1 MTISP
6 IEPEKIITSLAV
18 SDYFAEVIENKNKIY
33 YINLNFNIGTADI
46 VNSSKIIS
54 SNNKVATL
62 KIKVYVKKAYELAIQ
77 QNNNTNFLTK
87 GLNAFISMQR
97 INAAKIL
104 EEKIDLKFLLD
115 RTDLTAKRRVLVNI
129 DGKRLKD
136 TISARPLSSTNF
148 LTPRDNNLLIIKN
161 KLDPAEAIQLDS
173 EDVSRRRFSNVD
185 EAVNH
190 LKNHYITDSVNSLLK
205 DNERSIVADSNR
217 LQQTLFINKLIS
229 IPERYKNEEL
239 EIFFELY
246 PSTDPN
252 SLIYK
257 EVKKTFYIC
266 NLLSIKNSI
275 IKKPSIQESNTTR
288 GLSGLSIK
296 QLDKKAS
303 GIQVFKK
310 TINSNGQVSKYKSF
324 FRERNF
330 MMNNEQEI
338 REANSQSEIQIFRCV
353 AYADDS
359 SSKTLSAYRNV
370 IIGTIPLIDQT
381 IILISDVQEEKAVKI
396 TITNYPHEVSIFQVS
411 RRKILK
417 DSFGSFEEYKVIQHV
432 VDIQQQ
438 QTVLD
443 KDVINGE
450 YYEYSIAYMDNRG
463 NRRQSVSKIHKFV
476 DSSNLKSIAATISD
490 YTLTTSITEN
500 PGPVITFSIQHV
512 INQEST
518 SLISNVISQ
527 AGLGEN
533 FKQEFEKIKD
543 KFKDIVFFKVTRINL
558 SISPSIEETFNDIIT
573 NEPFIDS
580 PETRHNS
587 NISNI
592 DLNHDYLYTVRGYY
606 KNPASLMKDLV
617 ITVPANVTSRGTTK
631 AYKYRPYKWLQQ
643 KVLNS
648 GTLLPED
655 SNNNLLH
662 ASIFE
667 DGDIGVVA
675 NIKIDKLETLL
686 ELKSATARRVAI
698 KTIFVSW
705 MIESSIDE
713 YDHFVIVKESN
724 GGKRKILTTSRDLM
738 YVDEIRLTDA
748 GTIIY
753 YITPVYND
761 YTVGTTIR
769 TNSIIVD
776 PEELDSAL
784 AVVPTSL

>member
-6 IEPEKIITSLAV
+6 IEPKKIITSLAV
-18 SDYFAEVIENKNKIY
+18 SDYFAEVIETKNKIY
-33 YINLNFNIGTADI
+33 YINLNFNIVTADI

-173 EDVSRRRFSNVD
+173 EDVSRRRSSDVD

-217 LQQTLFINKLIS
+217 RQQTLFINKLIS

-417 DSFGSFEEYKVIQHV
+417 DSFGSFEEYKVIQHF
-432 VDIQQQ
+432 VDIRQQ

-463 NRRQSVSKIHKFV
+463 DRRQSVSKIHKFV

-518 SLISNVISQ
+518 SLISDVISQ

-558 SISPSIEETFNDIIT
+558 SISPSIEETFNDLIT
-573 NEPFIDS
+573 NGPFTDS

-617 ITVPANVTSRGTTK
+617 ITVPAKGTTK

-662 ASIFE
+662 PSIFE

>member
-1 MTISP
+1 M
-6 IEPEKIITSLAV
+6 
-18 SDYFAEVIENKNKIY
+18 
-33 YINLNFNIGTADI
+33 
-46 VNSSKIIS
+46 
-54 SNNKVATL
+54 
-62 KIKVYVKKAYELAIQ
+62 
-77 QNNNTNFLTK
+77 
-87 GLNAFISMQR
+87 
-97 INAAKIL
+97 
-104 EEKIDLKFLLD
+104 
-115 RTDLTAKRRVLVNI
+115 
-129 DGKRLKD
+129 
-136 TISARPLSSTNF
+136 
-148 LTPRDNNLLIIKN
+148 
-161 KLDPAEAIQLDS
+161 
-173 EDVSRRRFSNVD
+173 
-185 EAVNH
+185 
-190 LKNHYITDSVNSLLK
+190 NSLLK

-217 LQQTLFINKLIS
+217 RQQTLFINKLIS

-417 DSFGSFEEYKVIQHV
+417 DSFGSFEEYKVIQHF
-432 VDIQQQ
+432 VDIRQQ

-463 NRRQSVSKIHKFV
+463 DRRQSVSKIHKFV

-518 SLISNVISQ
+518 SLISDVISQ

-617 ITVPANVTSRGTTK
+617 ITVPANKTSRGTTK

-662 ASIFE
+662 PSIFE

-686 ELKSATARRVAI
+686 ELKSVTARRVAI

-738 YVDEIRLTDA
+738 YVDEIRSTDA